1 MWAVILRVWTHVMC
15 TVYEVTMVLKAN
27 RNNRIRNVKGKNILS
42 DRTVPICHWE
52 IFVEPAYWSDVAK
65 G

>member
-1 MWAVILRVWTHVMC
+1 MC
-15 TVYEVTMVLKAN
+15 TVYEVTMVLKTN

-52 IFVEPAYWSDVAK
+52 NIC
-65 G
+65 

>member
-1 MWAVILRVWTHVMC
+1 MC